1 MRAPTKKEMD
11 ELYWMPF
18 VEFFYYED
26 EETDIITFRKG
37 TPKKVIESYLLTHDE
52 STMKVED

>member
-1 MRAPTKKEMD
+1 
-11 ELYWMPF
+11 MPF

-26 EETDIITFRKG
+26 DETDIITFRKG

-52 STMKVED
+52 SSMKVED